1 MFDFISAPFEWFANV
16 VQYSLIFMAIMM
28 LVLTIGAVVAI
39 PLGLKLLGVA
49 FAKTIVVET
58 SKVVRDLGITS
69 IDLKQAKNTEKMKTY
84 LDRKVV
90 PILSKISQAG
100 VQCLNNQVGV
110 GIGLVVQ
117 HFTTNK

>member
-39 PLGLKLLGVA
+39 PVGLKLLGVA

-58 SKVVRDLGITS
+58 SKVVRDLGITN
-69 IDLKQAKNTEKMKTY
+69 IDFKQKKDTEKIKNF

-90 PILSKISQAG
+90 PILSKSG
-100 VQCLNNQVGV
+100 
-110 GIGLVVQ
+110 
-117 HFTTNK
+117 

>member
-1 MFDFISAPFEWFANV
+1 
-16 VQYSLIFMAIMM
+16 MAIII

-39 PLGLKLLGVA
+39 PIGLKLLGVA

-69 IDLKQAKNTEKMKTY
+69 IDLKQSKDTQKMKSY

-90 PILSKISQAG
+90 PILSKSS
-100 VQCLNNQVGV
+100 
-110 GIGLVVQ
+110 
-117 HFTTNK
+117 

>member
-1 MFDFISAPFEWFANV
+1 MFDFLTSPFEWFANV
-16 VQYSLIFMAIMM
+16 VQYSLIFMAVMM

-69 IDLKQAKNTEKMKTY
+69 IDLKQAKDTEKMKAWV
-84 LDRKVV
+84 DRKVV
-90 PILSKISQAG
+90 PILSKSSQHHPL
-100 VQCLNNQVGV
+100 VFIRQVP
-110 GIGLVVQ
+110 VV
-117 HFTTNK
+117 K

>member
-16 VQYSLIFMAIMM
+16 VQYSLIFMAIMI

-58 SKVVRDLGITS
+58 SKVLKDIGITN
-69 IDLKQAKNTEKMKTY
+69 IDLKQKQDNERMKAWV
-84 LDRKVV
+84 DRKVV
-90 PILSKISQAG
+90 PILSKSS
-100 VQCLNNQVGV
+100 
-110 GIGLVVQ
+110 
-117 HFTTNK
+117 

>member
-1 MFDFISAPFEWFANV
+1 MLDFLTTPFEWFANV

-69 IDLKQAKNTEKMKTY
+69 IDLKQAKDTQKMKSY

-90 PILSKISQAG
+90 PLLSKSS
-100 VQCLNNQVGV
+100 
-110 GIGLVVQ
+110 
-117 HFTTNK
+117 

>member
-1 MFDFISAPFEWFANV
+1 MLDFLTTPFEWFANV

-28 LVLTIGAVVAI
+28 LVLTIGAVVAT

-69 IDLKQAKNTEKMKTY
+69 IDLKQSKDTQKMKSY
-84 LDRKVV
+84 LDLKVV
-90 PILSKISQAG
+90 PLLSKSS
-100 VQCLNNQVGV
+100 
-110 GIGLVVQ
+110 
-117 HFTTNK
+117 

>member
-16 VQYSLIFMAIMM
+16 VQYSLIFMAIII

-39 PLGLKLLGVA
+39 PIGLKLLGVA

-69 IDLKQAKNTEKMKTY
+69 IDLKQAKDTEKMKAWV
-84 LDRKVV
+84 DRKVV
-90 PILSKISQAG
+90 PILSKSS
-100 VQCLNNQVGV
+100 
-110 GIGLVVQ
+110 
-117 HFTTNK
+117 

>member
-58 SKVVRDLGITS
+58 SKVFRDLGITS
-69 IDLKQAKNTEKMKTY
+69 IDLKQSKDTEKMKSY

-90 PILSKISQAG
+90 PILSKSNSA
-100 VQCLNNQVGV
+100 
-110 GIGLVVQ
+110 
-117 HFTTNK
+117 

>member
-16 VQYSLIFMAIMM
+16 VQYSLIFMAVMM

-39 PLGLKLLGVA
+39 PIGLKLLGVA

-58 SKVVRDLGITS
+58 SKIVKDLGIAN
-69 IDLKQAKNTEKMKTY
+69 IDFKQEKDTKKMKAY

-90 PILSKISQAG
+90 PILSKTS
-100 VQCLNNQVGV
+100 
-110 GIGLVVQ
+110 
-117 HFTTNK
+117 

>member
-1 MFDFISAPFEWFANV
+1 MFDFLTSPFEWFANV
-16 VQYSLIFMAIMM
+16 VQYSLIFMAVMM

-69 IDLKQAKNTEKMKTY
+69 IELKQAKDTEKMKAWV
-84 LDRKVV
+84 DRKVV
-90 PILSKISQAG
+90 PILSKSS
-100 VQCLNNQVGV
+100 
-110 GIGLVVQ
+110 
-117 HFTTNK
+117 

>member
-1 MFDFISAPFEWFANV
+1 MLDFITTPFEWFANV

-49 FAKTIVVET
+49 FAKTIVLET

-69 IDLKQAKNTEKMKTY
+69 IDLKQAKDTQKMKAY

-90 PILSKISQAG
+90 PILSKSS
-100 VQCLNNQVGV
+100 
-110 GIGLVVQ
+110 
-117 HFTTNK
+117 